1 MWVRRRGKKK
11 QLTQKSIPGKP
22 GDWCWP
28 AVAHGPLLTGWVF
41 CTVNKGPLFSM
52 IEEGLQSAF
61 QESNDLRPKACRVSG
76 VLSWAV
82 NPVVYGASAGHRPTD
97 ATLGLTELLGTF
109 TLEIPCAGEREG
121 QALLGEDIGAVGL
134 SPSLVPLD
142 GREHS
147 FLLESVWSALVQDPL
162 RGLFSYGDWLRR
174 TSVRGASAYLH
185 NVCWERER
193 RCAVGLQQ
201 LRTEQLFTFRNKDL
215 QKKIPLVLLPT
226 LDPLRNMR
234 HATAPRETV
243 GNNLLVT
250 DILKMCS
257 HCERLSKKD
266 LGVRIPRP
274 LGNGPSRFIPE
285 KEILHIGKVDDRTQ
299 SIFEDAF
306 VALGRLDNI
315 SLVMGFH
322 PQYLEGFLRTQH
334 YLLQMDGPLS
344 LHYRHYIGIMAAAR
358 HQCSYLVNLH
368 VNDFLQ
374 VGGDPKWLNGLDG
387 APQKLQHLG
396 ELNKILAHRPWL
408 LTKQHI
414 ENLLKAEEHSWSL
427 AELIHAVVLLTHYH
441 SLASFTFGCGITPD
455 IHCEGGHTFRPPS
468 LSQYCVCD
476 IANGNGHAYHH
487 DDLLGIEEVSSSE
500 VEVLMEKMKQLQ
512 ECREEEEA
520 SQEEMVERFEREKTE
535 SMLVVTAE
543 DEESAPSR
551 DVSRHFED
559 PSYGYKDFSRRGEHV
574 PTFRVQDY
582 SWEDHGF
589 SLVNRLYPD
598 VGQMLDEKFQMAA
611 SLTYN
616 TMASHKD
623 VDTSMLRRAIWNYI
637 HCMFGIRYDDYD
649 YGEINQLLDR
659 SFKIYIKTMVCIPE
673 NTTKRMYESFWRQFQ
688 HSEKVHVNLL
698 LMEARMQ
705 AELLYALRAI
715 TRYMT

>member
-1 MWVRRRGKKK
+1 MDV
-11 QLTQKSIPGKP
+11 L
-22 GDWCWP
+22 D
-28 AVAHGPLLTGWVF
+28 
-41 CTVNKGPLFSM
+41 
-52 IEEGLQSAF
+52 
-61 QESNDLRPKACRVSG
+61 QESLGRWDGLASRDAISRNEAMENISQEVMRKVEVIKPIPPSSPTPSGSPPNSDLNDILAHLLMLSKRCPFEDVRERCLR
-76 VLSWAV
+76 
-82 NPVVYGASAGHRPTD
+82 
-97 ATLGLTELLGTF
+97 LLQG
-109 TLEIPCAGEREG
+109 
-121 QALLGEDIGAVGL
+121 
-134 SPSLVPLD
+134 
-142 GREHS
+142 
-147 FLLESVWSALVQDPL
+147 VQD
-162 RGLFSYGDWLRR
+162 
-174 TSVRGASAYLH
+174 
-185 NVCWERER
+185 
-193 RCAVGLQQ
+193 
-201 LRTEQLFTFRNKDL
+201 
-215 QKKIPLVLLPT
+215 
-226 LDPLRNMR
+226 
-234 HATAPRETV
+234 
-243 GNNLLVT
+243 
-250 DILKMCS
+250 
-257 HCERLSKKD
+257 
-266 LGVRIPRP
+266 LGIRIPRP

-285 KEILHIGKVDDRTQ
+285 KEILKVSKVDARTQ

-306 VALGRLDNI
+306 AALGRLDNI

-322 PQYLEGFLRTQH
+322 PQYLESFLRTQH

-374 VGGDPKWLNGLDG
+374 VGGDPKWLKGLDE
-387 APQKLQHLG
+387 APQKLQQLG

-408 LTKQHI
+408 LTKEHM
-414 ENLLKAEEHSWSL
+414 ERLLKAEEHSWSL
-427 AELIHAVVLLTHYH
+427 AEVIHAVVLLTHYH
-441 SLASFTFGCGITPD
+441 SLASFTFGCGITPE
-455 IHCEGGHTFRPPS
+455 IHCDGGHTFRPPS

-476 IANGNGHAYHH
+476 IANGNSHANHN
-487 DDLLGIEEVSSSE
+487 DPLSNQEMCGE
-500 VEVLMEKMKQLQ
+500 VEVLMERMKQLQ
-512 ECREEEEA
+512 ECRDDEEA
-520 SQEEMVERFEREKTE
+520 SQEEMATRFEREKTE

-543 DEESAPSR
+543 DEECVPSR
-551 DVSRHFED
+551 DISRHFED

-598 VGQMLDEKFQMAA
+598 VGQMLDEKFQMAYN
-611 SLTYN
+611 LTYN
-616 TMASHKD
+616 TMATHKD

-659 SFKIYIKTMVCIPE
+659 SFKIYIKTMVCCPE
-673 NTTKRMYESFWRQFQ
+673 KTTRRMYESFWRQFQ

>member
-1 MWVRRRGKKK
+1 
-11 QLTQKSIPGKP
+11 
-22 GDWCWP
+22 
-28 AVAHGPLLTGWVF
+28 
-41 CTVNKGPLFSM
+41 
-52 IEEGLQSAF
+52 
-61 QESNDLRPKACRVSG
+61 
-76 VLSWAV
+76 
-82 NPVVYGASAGHRPTD
+82 
-97 ATLGLTELLGTF
+97 
-109 TLEIPCAGEREG
+109 
-121 QALLGEDIGAVGL
+121 
-134 SPSLVPLD
+134 
-142 GREHS
+142 
-147 FLLESVWSALVQDPL
+147 
-162 RGLFSYGDWLRR
+162 
-174 TSVRGASAYLH
+174 
-185 NVCWERER
+185 
-193 RCAVGLQQ
+193 
-201 LRTEQLFTFRNKDL
+201 
-215 QKKIPLVLLPT
+215 
-226 LDPLRNMR
+226 MR
-234 HATAPRETV
+234 HAVAPAENVENNSFAVT
-243 GNNLLVT
+243 NLLKICT
-250 DILKMCS
+250 
-257 HCERLSKKD
+257 HCERLGKKD

-285 KEILHIGKVDDRTQ
+285 KEILKVSKVDTRTQ

-306 VALGRLDNI
+306 AALGRLDNI
-315 SLVMGFH
+315 SVVMGFH
-322 PQYLEGFLRTQH
+322 PQYLESFLRTQH

-374 VGGDPKWLNGLDG
+374 VGGDPKWLNGLDE
-387 APQKLQHLG
+387 APQKLQQLG

-408 LTKQHI
+408 LTKEHI
-414 ENLLKAEEHSWSL
+414 ERLLKAEEHSWSL

-441 SLASFTFGCGITPD
+441 SLASFTFGCGITPE
-455 IHCEGGHTFRPPS
+455 IHCDGGHTFRPPS

-476 IANGNGHAYHH
+476 IANGNGHANHH
-487 DDLLGIEEVSSSE
+487 DDQLGNQEMCGE
-500 VEVLMEKMKQLQ
+500 VEVLMERMKQLQ
-512 ECREEEEA
+512 ECRDDEEA
-520 SQEEMVERFEREKTE
+520 SQEEMATRFEREKTE

-543 DEESAPSR
+543 DDECAPSR
-551 DVSRHFED
+551 DISRHFED

-598 VGQMLDEKFQMAA
+598 VGQMLDEKFQMAYN
-611 SLTYN
+611 LTYN
-616 TMASHKD
+616 TMATHKD

-659 SFKIYIKTMVCIPE
+659 SFKIYIKTMVCSPE
-673 NTTKRMYESFWRQFQ
+673 KTTKRMYESFWRQFQ